1 MKTLFQVAV
10 GLQDFFEK
18 EKWKFCF
25 IGGIALQRWGEARVT
40 VDVDVTLLT
49 GFGKEKEFIRALL
62 AAYPSRIPE
71 AAVFAEENRV
81 LLLKSMSGVAID
93 IALAGLHFEEE
104 ACDRATRFEFLPG
117 IDILTCS
124 AEDLII
130 MKAFANRQKDWS
142 DVKSVLIRRQ
152 GKVDQSYVLERLTPL
167 AEIKS
172 APEIL
177 LKLKSLFGNPAA
189 GSD

>member
-1 MKTLFQVAV
+1 MKTLFQVAA
-10 GLQDFFEK
+10 GLQGFLEK
-18 EKWKFCF
+18 ENWKFCF

-62 AAYPSRIPE
+62 ASYSSRIPE
-71 AAVFAEENRV
+71 AAAFAEANRV
-81 LLLKSMSGVAID
+81 LLLKSESGVAID
-93 IALAGLHFEEE
+93 IALACLPFEEE
-104 ACDRATRFEFLPG
+104 ACDRATLFEFLPG
-117 IDILTCS
+117 VNLLTCS

-130 MKAFANRQKDWS
+130 MKAFANRPKDWS
-142 DVKSVLIRRQ
+142 DVRSVITRQQ
-152 GKVDQSYVLERLTPL
+152 GKVDKSYILERLSPL

-177 LKLKSLFGNPAA
+177 SDLKSLF
-189 GSD
+189 